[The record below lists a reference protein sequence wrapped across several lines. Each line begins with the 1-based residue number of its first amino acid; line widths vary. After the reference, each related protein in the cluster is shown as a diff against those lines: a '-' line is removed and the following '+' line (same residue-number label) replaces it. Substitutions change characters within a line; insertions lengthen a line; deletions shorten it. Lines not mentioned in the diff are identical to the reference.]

1 MSNKISSRLIIIAAL
16 SIIFSMAASVVVFYE
31 AFKGEVYDS
40 LEEYSRVI
48 TNQYDKYGI
57 EDIINNIGV
66 DNIRVSVI
74 DVNGNVLHDSN
85 ADITAM
91 DNHGDRPEVL
101 EAFEKGSSKSVR
113 DSKTLNQS
121 LYYYA
126 VRLSDSE
133 VLRVGKL
140 TDSVWHVFISLIPLI
155 LLIVVVIFAGCVI
168 IAKHLVKSI
177 IDPIRTTVSNLDNV
191 DMRPEYNELVPLVET
206 IRRQHED
213 IVKNATI
220 RQDFTANVS
229 HELKTPLTAISGYSE
244 LIESGITGR
253 EETIHFAKEIH
264 RSSQRLLTLINDIIR
279 LSELDTSNESVP
291 FEEFDLYESAQVC
304 VEMMSLQCE
313 KAQVSMKL
321 QGEQAYIVSNKG
333 MVEEV
338 IYNLCDNAVRYN
350 RPQGQVNVKVYSEA
364 DQVVLQV
371 EDTGIGISEEHLE
384 RIFERFYRVDKSRS
398 KKSGGTGLGLAIVK
412 HLVPKLNGEIQL
424 ESEVDKG
431 TIVRVSF
438 KQS

>member
-1 MSNKISSRLIIIAAL
+1 
-16 SIIFSMAASVVVFYE
+16 MAASVVVFYE
-31 AFKGEVYDS
+31 AFKGEVYDN
-40 LEEYSRVI
+40 LEEYARVV
-48 TNQYDKYGI
+48 TNQYDIYGI
-57 EDIINNIGV
+57 DDIINNIGV

-74 DVNGNVLHDSN
+74 GVDGNVIHDSN

-101 EAFEKGSSKSVR
+101 EAFEKGIGKSVR
-113 DSKTLNQS
+113 NSKTLNKS

-126 VRLSDSE
+126 VRLSDRE

-140 TDSVWHVFISLIPLI
+140 TDSVWHVFISLFPLI
-155 LLIVVVIFAGCVI
+155 LLIVVVIFAICVI
-168 IAKHLVKSI
+168 ISKHLVKSI
-177 IDPIRTTVSNLDNV
+177 IDPIKTTVSNLDNM
-191 DMRPEYNELVPLVET
+191 DMKPEYNELVPLVET
-206 IRRQHED
+206 IRRQHDD

-291 FEEFDLYESAQVC
+291 FETFDLYESAQVC

-313 KAQVSMKL
+313 KAQVTMTL
-321 QGEQAYIVSNKG
+321 EGEHALVMSNKG

-350 RPQGQVNVKVYSEA
+350 RPQGKVKVRVYA
-364 DQVVLQV
+364 GDNNVTLQV
-371 EDTGIGISEEHLE
+371 EDTGIGISKEHQE

-412 HLVPKLNGEIQL
+412 HLVPKLNGEIHL
-424 ESEVDKG
+424 ESEVEQG
-431 TIVRVSF
+431 TTVSVVF
-438 KQS
+438 PRS